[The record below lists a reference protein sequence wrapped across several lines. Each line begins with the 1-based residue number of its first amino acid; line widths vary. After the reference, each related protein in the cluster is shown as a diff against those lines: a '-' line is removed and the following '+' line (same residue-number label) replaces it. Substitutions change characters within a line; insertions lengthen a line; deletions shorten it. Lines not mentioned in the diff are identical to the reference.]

1 MGNLGTSDGRQS
13 ADACWIR
20 WVRERSRD
28 TTLIWRAL
36 RAVDAQPGDFDDGV
50 DRLKT
55 ALAGDLAEQLLDS
68 RRIELIDLP
77 TLRAEQIL
85 SLVAV
90 FRMIAGEVS
99 LFGLQSVNQA
109 DPNQEIQVTVDRQR
123 SNLFA
128 GLFFELCDQLI
139 R

>member
-1 MGNLGTSDGRQS
+1 M
-13 ADACWIR
+13 
-20 WVRERSRD
+20 
-28 TTLIWRAL
+28 
-36 RAVDAQPGDFDDGV
+36 
-50 DRLKT
+50 KT